1 MSDTVI
7 PAGAPST
14 RRFVSRRA
22 LSLGAAVVGLVAAG
36 AYGLHWW
43 TSGRFMVETDDAYV
57 RADTVTISPRVGGSI
72 VAVDVA
78 DNQQVRAG
86 EILARIDDRDYR
98 LKVAQ
103 AEAAITTATAEIE
116 AQRAHIAGIEAE
128 ATQQQSVI
136 AQGKAT
142 ITSRAA
148 DARFTDLEYRRQTVL
163 AREEVGSDQTLEA
176 AAAAAQRSRAGAAE
190 ARAGLAAA
198 RALLPVL
205 ATRRQAAMADLD
217 KALGMLRQARAARDA
232 AQLDLARTV
241 IRAPVDGQIG
251 QRVARVGQYADIGSP
266 LMAVVPMQPYVV
278 ANYKETQ
285 AEHIRPGQP
294 VSIRIDAFG
303 GAVLNGR
310 VDGFAPA
317 TGAQFALLP
326 PDNATGNF
334 TKIVQR
340 LPLRITLDPRQARAT
355 GLRPGMSVETI
366 VDTRGARP

>member
-1 MSDTVI
+1 MTDSTV
-7 PAGAPST
+7 PVRAPSA
-14 RRFVSRRA
+14 RRFAPKRA
-22 LSLGAAVVGLVAAG
+22 LTLGAAAASLIACS

-43 TSGRFMVETDDAYV
+43 IIGRFMVETDNAYV
-57 RADTVTISPRVGGSI
+57 RADTVTISARVGGTI
-72 VAVDVA
+72 VAVEVA
-78 DNQQVRAG
+78 DNQHVRAG
-86 EILARIDDRDYR
+86 AVLARIEDRDYR
-98 LKVAQ
+98 LKLAQ
-103 AEAAITTATAEIE
+103 AEAAITAANAEMK

-128 ATQQQSVI
+128 AAQQQSVI

-142 ITSRAA
+142 IASRAA
-148 DARFTDLEYRRQTVL
+148 DARFNDLEYRRQTILV
-163 AREEVGSDQTLEA
+163 RQEVGSDQTLEA

-190 ARAGLAAA
+190 ARAGLAAS

-205 ATRRQAAMADLD
+205 AMRRQAAMADLD
-217 KALGMLRQARAARDA
+217 KALGMVRQAQAARDA

-241 IRAPVDGQIG
+241 IRAPVDGQVG
-251 QRVARVGQYADIGSP
+251 QRVARVGQYADIGTP
-266 LMAVVPMQPYVV
+266 LMAVVPMRPYVV

-285 AEHIRPGQP
+285 AERIRPGQP

-303 GAVLNGR
+303 GAALHGR

-340 LPLRITLDPRQARAT
+340 LPLRITLDPGQARAA
-355 GLRPGMSVETI
+355 GLRPGMSVETV
-366 VDTRGARP
+366 VDTRSARP